1 LFAFTRSAKIDG
13 ILVLGAASVAGG
25 SAMPKDPQIEVMA
38 KQAKRIAAYLA
49 MRYDVFMRWLF
60 GG

>member
-1 LFAFTRSAKIDG
+1 
-13 ILVLGAASVAGG
+13 
-25 SAMPKDPQIEVMA
+25 MPKDPQIEVMA
-38 KQAKRIAAYLA
+38 KQAERIAAYLA